1 MGECCPSRLTG
12 GRCSLLS
19 SKLFASTGLPM
30 GYSKK
35 GGVGEMRWDMVG
47 WDGMGWDGMGWD
59 GRSRTAGC
67 GVTEPMDEWNA
78 TTNLLPDKRL

>member
-1 MGECCPSRLTG
+1 MGEWCPSRLTG

-35 GGVGEMRWDMVG
+35 GGVGEIEMGYGGMGR
-47 WDGMGWDGMGWD
+47 DGMGWDGMGEA
-59 GRSRTAGC
+59 GR
-67 GVTEPMDEWNA
+67 
-78 TTNLLPDKRL
+78 PDVG